1 MSSKETVK
9 IRGRI
14 TDISHLSIK
23 VTINNASEC
32 SDCNICSG
40 PGGRSV
46 TVPYSKGFNEK
57 EFNEGENVSV
67 NIPCSLLSGISFL
80 IYFIPALFLLAGFIA
95 GYTAGGNLTAV
106 ISALCSL
113 AISYIIVKVITFNRL
128 KNFIDIT
135 HVES

>member
-46 TVPYSKGFNEK
+46 TVPYSKGFNE
-57 EFNEGENVSV
+57 GENVSV

-95 GYTAGGNLTAV
+95 GYAAGGNLTAV